1 MRFDAFSKIIFSI
14 GSYDLPGKEAQLQMA
29 PPFRDVLLKQTS
41 HLIDNA
47 KLAAVIALFYPG
59 KNHNT
64 YLAFILRKP
73 SPDVHSGQ
81 IGFPGGKPEAEDLD
95 LQHTALRET
104 MEEIGV
110 QPEAIQI
117 ITSLSEVYIPPSNY
131 NVFPFIGIT
140 NETPD
145 FKLQISEVESVIEV
159 SLKSL
164 MNPKHQIITTVKT
177 SYGLSVSVPAFNFN
191 GHIVWGATAMI
202 LTEIIYLLNLIL
214 KK

>member
-14 GSYDLPGKEAQLQMA
+14 SSYDLPGKEAQLQMA

>member
-14 GSYDLPGKEAQLQMA
+14 NSYDLPGKEAQLQMA

-140 NETPD
+140 NETLD

>member
-14 GSYDLPGKEAQLQMA
+14 NSYDLPGKEAQLQMA

-164 MNPKHQIITTVKT
+164 MNPKHQIITPVKT